1 MKKQPVTVNGPLSS
15 SILPPVPSSYA
26 FDDTPKAFKRM
37 LQRKNGDQEAYKKS
51 KQEQSFKRTLESTD
65 QPAHQKQRF
74 HDSQPSPSQPS
85 QTTQPALSTGF
96 KTVRA
101 KRKAHLQSRDLKK
114 KLKRFDAT
122 RDLPFHSTHTRKH
135 VRDVVQE
142 PPKLHQLKKTFKKVK
157 DEKEELKSWS
167 DYEDELEAEEFE
179 KTMNMSIKDNKN
191 KLNKKN
197 KFNK

>member
-1 MKKQPVTVNGPLSS
+1 MKKLAVSGTFPSTNT
-15 SILPPVPSSYA
+15 LPPVPSSYA

-37 LQRKNGDQEAYKKS
+37 LQRKNGDQDAYKKS
-51 KQEQSFKRTLESTD
+51 KQQQQQEVIFKRSSESTKT
-65 QPAHQKQRF
+65 PAAVQKQKT
-74 HDSQPSPSQPS
+74 HDSQPSKPTLSPSQPS
-85 QTTQPALSTGF
+85 LATGF

-101 KRKAHLQSRDLKK
+101 KRKAHLQTRDLKK

-122 RDLPFHSTHTRKH
+122 RELPIHPTHTRKH

-142 PPKLHQLKKTFKKVK
+142 PPKLHQVKKTFKKVK

-179 KTMNMSIKDNKN
+179 KENN
-191 KLNKKN
+191 KLNRKRVK
-197 KFNK
+197 

>member
-1 MKKQPVTVNGPLSS
+1 MKKQPVTFNGPLSS
-15 SILPPVPSSYA
+15 STLPPVPSSYA

-37 LQRKNGDQEAYKKS
+37 LQRRNGDQEAYKKS

-65 QPAHQKQRF
+65 KPVHKKQRF
-74 HDSQPSPSQPS
+74 HDSHPSPSQPS

-122 RDLPFHSTHTRKH
+122 RDLPTHTRKH

-179 KTMNMSIKDNKN
+179 KSIKDNKN
-191 KLNKKN
+191 KKN
-197 KFNK
+197 KFNR